1 MFKIDLP
8 KMAVINVALPT
19 GGMAAFVHLG
29 EGRFLSGLPPVMLA
43 GVSLE
48 AESTH
53 EGLPVEWDGT
63 VFPAGCEAHPVA
75 FVFDAVG
82 AQRAVE
88 DAAAAG
94 DPAAVAMM
102 EQLRAA
108 EAQLAAQVAVG
119 MVPADAEVAAD
130 TQDAA

>member
-8 KMAVINVALPT
+8 KMAVLNVALPT

-48 AESTH
+48 AEATH
-53 EGLPVEWDGT
+53 EGLPVEWDGS

-75 FVFDAVG
+75 FVFDALG
-82 AQRAVE
+82 AQRSVE
-88 DAAAAG
+88 AAAAAG
-94 DPAAVAMM
+94 DLGAAAML
-102 EQLRAA
+102 EQIHAA
-108 EAQLAAQVAVG
+108 EKQLAAQVAVG

-130 TQDAA
+130 TQGAA